1 MCKRHV
7 CEGKIMI
14 KILEVFGEPISNG
27 GQESFVFNT
36 IQHMNLRT
44 MRVDALTPYYCD
56 NQIYKTIIE
65 KEGGKI
71 VELNLPFLPG
81 KSRFNILKPLDKFL
95 KKEKYDVI
103 HVHSGSIS
111 VLTEVALVARLHSV
125 RKIIVHSHC
134 ASNHKTIKYKLIKL
148 LSTPIIEYCATDFC
162 ACSKVAGEW
171 KFSRRIVENKLR
183 IIKNGIDLK
192 KFAFDVATRN
202 QYRKRLKI
210 SEDTFV
216 VGHVGRFSNQKNH
229 LFLIDIFA
237 ELIKQYNNCKLLLIG
252 SGETQEEVKL
262 KVKHMGLSDDVIFAG
277 NVQNVNEYMQVM
289 DVFVLPSLYEGL
301 PIVGVE
307 AQASGLPVVVS
318 ASVSEELKLTENVCY
333 VQLGNPTA
341 WVTEIIKYMNMERR
355 NNQNV
360 LTEKEYNIETTA
372 LLLQHM
378 YEDRIVNG

>member
-148 LSTPIIEYCATDFC
+148 LSIPIIEYCATDFC

>member
-148 LSTPIIEYCATDFC
+148 LSIPIIEYCATDFC

-307 AQASGLPVVVS
+307 VQASGLPVVVS

>member
-1 MCKRHV
+1 M
-7 CEGKIMI
+7 
-14 KILEVFGEPISNG
+14 
-27 GQESFVFNT
+27 
-36 IQHMNLRT
+36 
-44 MRVDALTPYYCD
+44 
-56 NQIYKTIIE
+56 
-65 KEGGKI
+65 
-71 VELNLPFLPG
+71 
-81 KSRFNILKPLDKFL
+81 
-95 KKEKYDVI
+95 
-103 HVHSGSIS
+103 
-111 VLTEVALVARLHSV
+111 
-125 RKIIVHSHC
+125 
-134 ASNHKTIKYKLIKL
+134 
-148 LSTPIIEYCATDFC
+148 
-162 ACSKVAGEW
+162 
-171 KFSRRIVENKLR
+171 
-183 IIKNGIDLK
+183 
-192 KFAFDVATRN
+192 
-202 QYRKRLKI
+202 
-210 SEDTFV
+210 
-216 VGHVGRFSNQKNH
+216 
-229 LFLIDIFA
+229 FLIDIFA

>member
-1 MCKRHV
+1 
-7 CEGKIMI
+7 MI

-148 LSTPIIEYCATDFC
+148 LSIPIIEYCATDFC

-378 YEDRIVNG
+378 YEGRIVNG